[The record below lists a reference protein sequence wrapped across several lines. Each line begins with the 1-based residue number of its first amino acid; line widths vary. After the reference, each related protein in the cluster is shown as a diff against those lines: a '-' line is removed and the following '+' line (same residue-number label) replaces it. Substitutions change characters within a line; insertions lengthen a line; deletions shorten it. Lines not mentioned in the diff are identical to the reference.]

1 VLVALVQGVVRAFHE
16 DLCPFDQG
24 RGQESG
30 ECADKNFLEEGGVHT
45 SFESNDGAS
54 NQTLC
59 GRCRSL
65 GTRVANFSI
74 VMTESAQ
81 PKPNEIDP
89 EKLTRLLELEL
100 IQKRA
105 TWKQTGERARSI
117 RTAGL
122 AFLVLLIVGCLV
134 GGYFVFMRVSEQRAN
149 PPQPTLDH

>member
-1 VLVALVQGVVRAFHE
+1 MSIFGHE
-16 DLCPFDQG
+16 
-24 RGQESG
+24 S
-30 ECADKNFLEEGGVHT
+30 
-45 SFESNDGAS
+45 
-54 NQTLC
+54 C
-59 GRCRSL
+59 GFFA
-65 GTRVANFSI
+65 V

-117 RTAGL
+117 RTVGL

>member
-1 VLVALVQGVVRAFHE
+1 MSIFGHESCGFFSVMIGPVQPTR
-16 DLCPFDQG
+16 
-24 RGQESG
+24 
-30 ECADKNFLEEGGVHT
+30 DK
-45 SFESNDGAS
+45 
-54 NQTLC
+54 
-59 GRCRSL
+59 
-65 GTRVANFSI
+65 
-74 VMTESAQ
+74 
-81 PKPNEIDP
+81 IDP